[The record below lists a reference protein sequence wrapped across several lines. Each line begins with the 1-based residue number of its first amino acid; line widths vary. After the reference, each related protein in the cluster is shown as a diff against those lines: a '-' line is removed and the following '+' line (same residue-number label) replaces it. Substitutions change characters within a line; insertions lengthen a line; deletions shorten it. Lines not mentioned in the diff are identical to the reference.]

1 MVFRGLLICVLF
13 FISLSIVSQSFEKLS
28 KNLLQ
33 NSEIT
38 YETFNQSIDTIQ
50 TGQWTKNDT
59 IILQYYNWL
68 NTNKDILLANQSS
81 FFKVHYFIELAKTN
95 EALNEYKTAYQNI
108 DSALSY
114 FDRTEFPDSYLKI
127 LILGTSISKKKGDYT
142 TTIHYLK
149 EMINSG
155 VLANDSLKTGETLI
169 DLSSKLLNMH
179 RNLESMK
186 YCNKALPIFQEMDRP
201 DEMVELL
208 QIMYSNAFHTSADTS
223 NWEYLYQAREIALK
237 TGDSILLS
245 GVYKTFGLAYYRSE
259 YQLEAIRYYKLSRSL
274 IKEKGSRT
282 ELGVIVLQHLSYTLL
297 DSVEAGCT
305 LSKYFLE
312 QSLKNN
318 NLYLSNAYRARA
330 WCFAKHGQKDSTAYY
345 LDKSARERES
355 MEKAVA
361 SPGYYYYMYE
371 IAMIVNDYER
381 AMRYL
386 STSFEQFRTY
396 KLEANAKE
404 LSDIRA
410 QFDYDLQKERI
421 KKLRL
426 ENQLQE
432 ERNARQ
438 HLIIIAIVLFLAVV
452 IIFVFIYRKQIKNL
466 RFAYQNLVK
475 KNLELDKA
483 SISLKALEI
492 KKTPKQNGIYIK
504 DEEKIYLKLKAL
516 LEDEKIFR
524 QQNLSESKLA
534 ELLNTNTSYLSSI
547 INNRF
552 EMSFKTLLNKYR
564 VDEARNLLV
573 SKKYSNY
580 SIEGIATEVGYLS
593 RSAFYQVFKQIT
605 GMTPSAY
612 IKAYTHLDD

>member
-1 MVFRGLLICVLF
+1 MVFRNLLISAILF
-13 FISLSIVSQSFEKLS
+13 LYFSSVCQNFEELSR
-28 KNLLQ
+28 NLLQ
-33 NSEIT
+33 KSEIT
-38 YETFNQSIDTIQ
+38 NETFNQSIDSIQ
-50 TGQWTKNDT
+50 TDQWATNDSVQ
-59 IILQYYNWL
+59 QYNNWL
-68 NTNKDILLANQSS
+68 NINKDILLANQSS

-114 FDRTEFPDSYLKI
+114 FDHTEFPDSYLKI

-142 TTIHYLK
+142 TTIRYLK

-169 DLSSKLLNMH
+169 TLSSKLLNMH

-186 YCNKALPIFQEMDRP
+186 YCNKALLIFQEMDRP

-223 NWEYLYQAREIALK
+223 NWEYLYQAREIAL
-237 TGDSILLS
+237 TTRDSILLA

-274 IKEKGSRT
+274 IKEKGSHT
-282 ELGVIVLQHLSYTLL
+282 ELGVIVLQHLSYTLI
-297 DSVEAGCT
+297 DSVEAGCA

-318 NLYLSNAYRARA
+318 KLYLSNAYRARA
-330 WCFAKHGQKDSTAYY
+330 WCFAKHGQRDSTAYY

-355 MEKAVA
+355 MEKADA
-361 SPGYYYYMYE
+361 SPGYYYYLYE
-371 IAMIVNDYER
+371 VAMIVNDYER

-386 STSFEQFRTY
+386 STSFEQFRKY

-426 ENQLQE
+426 ANQLKK

-438 HLIIIAIVLFLAVV
+438 QLIIIAIVLFLAIVV
-452 IIFVFIYRKQIKNL
+452 IFVFIYRKQIKDL
-466 RFAYQNLVK
+466 RFAYQTLVK

-483 SISLKALEI
+483 SLSLKALEI
-492 KKTPKQNGIYIK
+492 KKAPKRNGIYIK

-524 QQNLSESKLA
+524 QQDLSESKLA

-552 EMSFKTLLNKYR
+552 KMPFKTLLNKYR
-564 VDEARNLLV
+564 VDEARRLLV
-573 SKKYSNY
+573 SEKYSNY
-580 SIEGIATEVGYLS
+580 SIEGIATEVGYQS
-593 RSAFYQVFKQIT
+593 RSAFYSVFKQNT

-612 IKAYTHLDD
+612 VKAYTHLDE